1 MTFGETVKAARE
13 AKGLMMCELAKKA
26 GISGATVTYI
36 ERNAV
41 GTTYEVAEAICKAL
55 EISYPLDGF
64 KHRAKYIM
72 LHPPKKADAKNED
85 TTAENTVKAMKPKR
99 KDTTAQDEAEAR
111 LLNISYGTYMAYKE
125 TGYLETFKK
134 QQAKDRDAGKNI
146 IESNLIGAGN
156 MGRRRNSLDGEKL
169 S

>member
-13 AKGLMMCELAKKA
+13 AKGLMMRELAARA

-36 ERNAV
+36 EHET
-41 GTTYEVAEAICKAL
+41 GSTTYEVAEAICEAL

-85 TTAENTVKAMKPKR
+85 TARVMRHKH
-99 KDTTAQDEAEAR
+99 KDTTAQDAAEAR
-111 LLNISYGTYMAYKE
+111 LLGISYGTYIAYKE

-146 IESNLIGAGN
+146 IESNVIGAGN
-156 MGRRRNSLDGEKL
+156 TGRRRNSLDGSKL